1 MKVVAIFMA
10 VLLLGGCASNSKQ
23 AQDELGACSSDQK
36 VVVSDHISSQ
46 IDAIEKLDFKKAYT
60 YAAQSFQDS
69 VTLDQFERVITR
81 QYQMLISNDGY
92 NFGKCLTQGG
102 YLIQQVRV
110 KTSRESFELVY
121 KLSLVNKRLGVV
133 AATINQSSAI
143 LNT

>member
-1 MKVVAIFMA
+1 MKIILFTAT
-10 VLLLGGCASNSKQ
+10 LLILTSCTTQSKSESAALGT
-23 AQDELGACSSDQK
+23 CSMDQK
-36 VVVSDHISSQ
+36 VVVLDHISSQ
-46 IDAIEKLDFKKAYT
+46 IQAIELLDFKKAYT

-92 NFGKCLTQGG
+92 SFGKCLAQDG
-102 YLIQQVRV
+102 YLIQQVKV

-121 KLSLVNKRLGVV
+121 KLSLVNNRLGVV